1 MKTSCSWHKAFFKFL
16 KQVTIA
22 FLWQI
27 PWLFIIGGSV
37 FYARLHLNDW
47 LSTYFE
53 LALHQQTAQTL
64 QSRLNT
70 LQNNFSVLNWH
81 SVSDYVATLSAT
93 AFADAKVSVIH
104 QTLTLL
110 TGFFDMILYL
120 FTIWICGHAFW
131 RACARF
137 RQEKTEQHIAEAV
150 AEKLRPLL
158 VQKESKQN

>member
-1 MKTSCSWHKAFFKFL
+1 MKTSWFGHQAFFKFL
-16 KQVTIA
+16 KQVMIA

-27 PWLFIIGGSV
+27 PWLLVMGGGV

-47 LSTYFE
+47 LATYFE
-53 LALHQQTAQTL
+53 LALHQQTAQKL
-64 QSRLNT
+64 QHQLNT
-70 LQNNFSVLNWH
+70 LQNNLSVLNWH
-81 SVSDYVATLSAT
+81 SVSDYAVTLSAT
-93 AFADAKVSVIH
+93 AFADAKVSVLH

-120 FTIWICGHAFW
+120 FTIWICWHAFW

-158 VQKESKQN
+158 AQKESN